1 MTASEAAGKGLHQP
15 PPQWQTDAALASM
28 CLVWGATF
36 VLVKSAL
43 ADASTL
49 LFLALRFS
57 VAAVALAV
65 IFGLRRGWRTVLNR
79 GPVLPGVVAGCC
91 LFGGYFL
98 QTEGLK
104 YTTPGKS
111 GFLTGLS
118 IVFVPVLSA
127 LVLRRGPQLIEVA
140 GVLLGCMG
148 MALMTVS
155 RDALHINF
163 GDALTIGCA
172 LLYAVHILL
181 LAHYSKRMSL
191 ERLTLLQIVTCAV
204 LAGSTF
210 PLFEEIHFRP
220 STVLWVAVLV
230 TALLA
235 TALAFTLMTWAQRF
249 TPPTRAALIFALEPV
264 FALATSLVLGVEEV
278 GARALA
284 GAACILTG
292 ILVVELKPMPKAQ
305 HPSP

>member
-1 MTASEAAGKGLHQP
+1 MTLPQAAGKALRHAP
-15 PPQWQTDAALASM
+15 PRWQTDAALASM
-28 CLVWGATF
+28 CLIWGATF

-57 VAAVALAV
+57 LAAVALAL
-65 IFGLRRGWRTVLNR
+65 IFGFRRGWRAVFNR
-79 GPVLPGVVAGCC
+79 GPVLPGVLAGCC

-127 LVLRRGPQLIEVA
+127 VVLRRGPQLIEIA
-140 GVLLGCMG
+140 GVILGSLG
-148 MALMTVS
+148 MALMTITGASLQV
-155 RDALHINF
+155 NF

-172 LLYAVHILL
+172 FLYAVHILL
-181 LAHYSKRMSL
+181 LAHFSTRMSL

-210 PLFEEIHFRP
+210 AFFERVHFRP
-220 STVLWVAVLV
+220 TILLWVAVLV

-235 TALAFTLMTWAQRF
+235 TALAFTVMTWAQRF

-264 FALATSLVLGVEEV
+264 FALLTSLVLGVEEV
-278 GARALA
+278 GGRALG

-292 ILVVELKPMPKAQ
+292 ILVVELKPMQKAQ

>member
-1 MTASEAAGKGLHQP
+1 MIASEAAP
-15 PPQWQTDAALASM
+15 PRWQSDLALASM

-36 VLVKSAL
+36 VLVKNAL

-49 LFLALRFS
+49 LFLALRFT
-57 VAAVALAV
+57 VATIALAL
-65 IFGLRRGWRTVLNR
+65 IFSFRRGWRAGLNR
-79 GPVLPGVVAGCC
+79 GPVLPGVLAGCC

-127 LVLRRGPQLIEVA
+127 VVLRRGPQLVEVA
-140 GVLLGCMG
+140 GVLLGSTG
-148 MALMTVS
+148 MALMTIGG
-155 RDALHINF
+155 DAAGINF
-163 GDALTIGCA
+163 GDALTVGCA

-181 LAHYSKRMSL
+181 LAHYSRRMSL
-191 ERLTLLQIVTCAV
+191 ERLTLMQIGTCAV
-204 LAGSTF
+204 LSAGTF
-210 PLFEEIHFRP
+210 PFFERVHFRP
-220 STVLWVAVLV
+220 TGLLWVAVLV

-235 TALAFTLMTWAQRF
+235 TALAFTVMTWAQRF
-249 TPPTRAALIFALEPV
+249 TPPTRAAVIFALEPV
-264 FALATSLVLGVEEV
+264 FALATSLLVGAEEV

-284 GAACILTG
+284 GAACILSG
-292 ILVVELKPMPKAQ
+292 ILVVELKPMQKAQ